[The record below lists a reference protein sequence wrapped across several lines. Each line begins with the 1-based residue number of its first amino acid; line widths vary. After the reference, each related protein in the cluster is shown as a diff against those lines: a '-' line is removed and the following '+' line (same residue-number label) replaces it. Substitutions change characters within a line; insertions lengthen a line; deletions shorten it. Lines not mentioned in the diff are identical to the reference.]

1 MAKGFRSARGA
12 SVKGAKSRTDKQ
24 RSMRDS
30 QKQNTRG
37 TTYGGKLGD
46 FMAKR
51 NKKTVGSTLDK
62 RKTRSEGVFSPEDV
76 VAAAGRLAATDELRD
91 QFGSKNAAAASFNN
105 LINRQQQ
112 RLQDR
117 FPDGARQFI
126 ESKDIFGRPLG
137 TGKVTP
143 AGANFMQRMFNEAAG
158 FNPTRGMGILDSF
171 RSNYEQSGAKF
182 NRNQALRGIL
192 GSLIGGPLAG
202 IALGNMPM
210 PGEESEEGI
219 NEFGMPIYDGRQIDE
234 YRTFGSAPAFDD
246 ALAFDPTNIA
256 PMMRPNMPRSF
267 VTNRSARGMRLPI
280 NTPRLT
286 AGTAGVKFGQG
297 SVPKSN
303 RFGTAGSQFQ
313 NQRMLKQP
321 LSKYGQVGKGQPFQT
336 RSLSSDIRNFFTKN
350 PFGKRTPLGLG
361 LGALGLLTGMTGN
374 TGEATE
380 SSGSFM
386 DNLGDVFDPSSV
398 MNQQPLF
405 NFNPIEEFKNLFS
418 SPEPASPA
426 FDGNSIFE
434 GQPYDPAFND
444 ADDTSDRYMQE
455 FPNRIFNV

>member
-1 MAKGFRSARGA
+1 VF
-12 SVKGAKSRTDKQ
+12 
-24 RSMRDS
+24 
-30 QKQNTRG
+30 
-37 TTYGGKLGD
+37 
-46 FMAKR
+46 
-51 NKKTVGSTLDK
+51 
-62 RKTRSEGVFSPEDV
+62 FSPEDV

-143 AGANFMQRMFNEAAG
+143 AGANFMLRNFNEAAG
-158 FNPTRGMGILDSF
+158 FNPTRGMGIMDSL

-182 NRNQALRGIL
+182 NRNQAIRGIIGTL
-192 GSLIGGPLAG
+192 LGGPLGG
-202 IALGNMPM
+202 IALGNFIPG
-210 PGEESEEGI
+210 GEESEEGM

-256 PMMRPNMPRSF
+256 PMMRTNMPRSF
-267 VTNRSARGMRLPI
+267 TPRTLR
-280 NTPRLT
+280 NTPRITTPRIT
-286 AGTAGVKFGQG
+286 AGTAGVRFGQG
-297 SVPKSN
+297 SVPKAN
-303 RFGTAGSQFQ
+303 RFGTAGSPFQ
-313 NQRMLKQP
+313 NQRMLNQP

-386 DNLGDVFDPSSV
+386 DNLGDVFDPSSEI
-398 MNQQPLF
+398 NQQPLF
-405 NFNPIEEFKNLFS
+405 NFNPLNVGMNQFDEINELNENMEETNSPTGMNEDFRMPVINPELGATNMYPSGQSIEML
-418 SPEPASPA
+418 P
-426 FDGNSIFE
+426 GGGVI
-434 GQPYDPAFND
+434 FND
-444 ADDTSDRYMQE
+444 PGLMA
-455 FPNRIFNV
+455 PNEAVIDPFSGQLVPNVNVNIPRTFDI

>member
-1 MAKGFRSARGA
+1 MAKGFTSARGA

-24 RSMRDS
+24 SSMRDS
-30 QKQNTRG
+30 QKQNPQG

-51 NKKTVGSTLDK
+51 NAPKTASTLDK
-62 RKTRSEGVFSPEDV
+62 TITRNPKRFSPQDV
-76 VAAAGRLAATDELRD
+76 VAAAGRLAATDDFRD

-105 LINRQQQ
+105 LINQQQQ
-112 RLQDR
+112 RLEDR

-143 AGANFMQRMFNEAAG
+143 AGANFMLRNFNEAAG
-158 FNPTRGMGILDSF
+158 FSPTRGMGIMDSL

-182 NRNQALRGIL
+182 NRNQALGGIL
-192 GSLIGGPLAG
+192 ASLVAGPLAG
-202 IALGNMPM
+202 IALGNFIPG
-210 PGEESEEGI
+210 GEESEEGM

-234 YRTFGSAPAFDD
+234 GMTFGSAPAFDD
-246 ALAFDPTNIA
+246 ALAFDPNTIA

-267 VTNRSARGMRLPI
+267 MTNRSARGMRLPI

-321 LSKYGQVGKGQPFQT
+321 LSKYGKVGGGTTSGATGIMTQQSRPTFLSTVKNISPIALAA
-336 RSLSSDIRNFFTKN
+336 SLAGNALIDRFTSQDQKISELIGDAGSYEDTGIESL
-350 PFGKRTPLGLG
+350 FTGL
-361 LGALGLLTGMTGN
+361 N
-374 TGEATE
+374 
-380 SSGSFM
+380 
-386 DNLGDVFDPSSV
+386 
-398 MNQQPLF
+398 
-405 NFNPIEEFKNLFS
+405 
-418 SPEPASPA
+418 
-426 FDGNSIFE
+426 
-434 GQPYDPAFND
+434 
-444 ADDTSDRYMQE
+444 
-455 FPNRIFNV
+455 